1 MIKFFRK
8 IRQKL
13 LSENKFSKYLLYA
26 IGEIVLVIIGILI
39 ALNINNKN
47 EISKTEKK
55 FIFNLTQ
62 VRNEL
67 KANIENTKQGI
78 IKYESIDS
86 LLGSVMSDTLEVAD
100 FKTSEGYY
108 LGNILV
114 RGFTSTIS
122 NNSFR
127 KLNSSNVN
135 LDESYNPLLFKLDS
149 LYLIKENQL
158 LEWDKRISSL
168 RFENERDLTKT
179 QTWFY
184 DYLWKDNINDEG
196 AKYFLTDPFYK
207 NNIAEYYKL
216 SRNHLTKI
224 KEYRIL
230 AIETYNDINL
240 LLNSK
245 NETDS
250 DSLDFL
256 VNKDILKCYVGTYQ
270 FGDGDKT
277 EITLKEDTLIQ
288 LIIQEEDTLNTVLHP
303 ISDTSFFVLDDG
315 VNFEFDKAIN
325 CATNFLIWKQLGG
338 AYKFTKINKR

>member
-1 MIKFFRK
+1 MIKFFRH
-8 IRQKL
+8 IRQRL

-47 EISKTEKK
+47 ETSKTEKK
-55 FIFNLTQ
+55 FIFNLGQ
-62 VRNEL
+62 VKKEL
-67 KANIENTKQGI
+67 KANIENTSLGI

-100 FKTSEGYY
+100 FKTTEGYY

-127 KLNSSNVN
+127 KLNSTNIN

-158 LEWDKRISSL
+158 LEWDKRLTSL
-168 RFENERDLTKT
+168 RYENERDFTKT

-184 DYLWKDNINDEG
+184 DYLWIDTITDEG
-196 AKYFLTDPFYK
+196 AKYFLTDPLYK

-216 SRNHLTKI
+216 SRNHLRRI

-230 AIETYNDINL
+230 AIETYKDINL
-240 LLNSK
+240 LLNK
-245 NETDS
+245 HNEVDS
-250 DSLDFL
+250 GSLDFL
-256 VNKDILKCYVGTYQ
+256 VNEGILKCYVGKYQ
-270 FGDGDKT
+270 YGKGDKS
-277 EITLKEDTLIQ
+277 EIKLKGDRLIQ
-288 LIIQEEDTLNTVLHP
+288 QIIQQKDTLNTELYP
-303 ISDTSFFVLDDG
+303 ISDTRFFVLDEG
-315 VNFEFDKAIN
+315 VNFEFDKATN
-325 CATNFLIWKQLGG
+325 CSTDFLIWKQMGG
-338 AYKFTKINKR
+338 EYKFVKNK